1 MRRPVRS
8 GSVRSPKLEKP
19 AAPVSSRDRLA
30 MLLALAALFCLGAA
44 FILAQDTELDRRV
57 ALKVL
62 PAELSRDPDRLRR
75 FVLEAKAA
83 SAFNHPNV
91 ATIYEVRE
99 WESVHFIAMEYI

>member
-1 MRRPVRS
+1 MIGHTISHYRILQKI
-8 GSVRSPKLEKP
+8 GQGG
-19 AAPVSSRDRLA
+19 
-30 MLLALAALFCLGAA
+30 MGAV
-44 FILAQDTELDRRV
+44 FLAQDTELDRRV

-99 WESVHFIAMEYI
+99 WESVHFIAMEYIEGETLGAHMSSQRRQPAEIL